1 MWFAKAVARGQG
13 QEISCYTDL
22 TSTYVF
28 PTLFSEYPVFNV
40 FSMEL
45 LILDITD
52 DEMKKKTAALLEEII
67 DGVEEET

>member
-22 TSTYVF
+22 TGTYVY

-52 DEMKKKTAALLEEII
+52 DEMKTAALLEEMI
-67 DGVEEET
+67 DGEEKEP

>member
-52 DEMKKKTAALLEEII
+52 DELETAALLEEII